1 MTDRRLCTFHVG
13 TLLIGVDVDRV
24 QEVRQAEIV
33 TPVPLAPDS
42 VTGIIN
48 LRGQIVTVIDA
59 RQRLGLPTGDEQ
71 ADRVYAVIRNDGEAI
86 GFAVDRAGDVIEV
99 DESSFEDVPDTVR
112 STIRSFVSGVY
123 KLEGAQ
129 LLVLDTARTL
139 SVTSS

>member
-13 TLLIGVDVDRV
+13 KLLIGVDVDQV
-24 QEVRQAEIV
+24 QEVRAAEIV

-59 RQRLGLPTGDEQ
+59 RQRLGLPTGDEH

-86 GFAVDRAGDVIEV
+86 GLAVDRAGDVIEV
-99 DESSFEDVPDTVR
+99 DASDFEDVPDTVR

>member
-13 TLLIGVDVDRV
+13 KLLIGVDVDQV
-24 QEVRQAEIV
+24 QEVRAAEIV

-59 RQRLGLPTGDEQ
+59 RQRLGLPTGDEH
-71 ADRVYAVIRNDGEAI
+71 ADPVYAVIRNDGEAI
-86 GFAVDRAGDVIEV
+86 GLAVDRAGDVIEV
-99 DESSFEDVPDTVR
+99 DASDFEDVPDTVR
-112 STIRSFVSGVY
+112 SAIRSFVSGVY